1 MSLAERRAKSL
12 VKDKK
17 MRTKTKL
24 LLALGIL
31 SLAVAG
37 GMVFLASTI
46 TAAIPVI
53 DGLILAA
60 GVFAVAGVSEL
71 AVGVTGAIKR
81 GIATK
86 NQVAAAEREYATTQ
100 KAMVKGQELTDSKIK
115 ARDLK
120 LAKGIVYMNRNGHTG
135 LFGLKYKPGYSH
147 ERIKTENATNAYKL
161 YNSQAGKQGKNF
173 AVKNSSNKLSELN
186 EYATKLRKSSVAG
199 AVAPEFQ
206 VAYKMRTVD
215 TYDYRTTAGFN
226 NKQYAEEFK
235 SFINSSKSIETRY
248 GEENRKDNGY
258 MVQVKYP
265 EGQNG
270 YKNTYAGSNA
280 ETEMDGYELMLLKD
294 AKLTIK
300 NNGGNFEPIVIT
312 KTHFM
317 NDKSKTSAHV
327 GSDVYIESM
336 KDLDER
342 INTLESALDKNSK
355 VERTGGYLYRAY
367 EEVPQKEDEGMT
379 K

>member
-1 MSLAERRAKSL
+1 MSLAESRAKSL

-37 GMVFLASTI
+37 GMVFLASAI
-46 TAAIPVI
+46 TASIPVI

-71 AVGVTGAIKR
+71 AVGISGAIKR

-86 NQVAAAEREYATTQ
+86 NQVAAAEREYQT
-100 KAMVKGQELTDSKIK
+100 VKPLIKGTELSASKIK

-135 LFGLKYKPGYSH
+135 LFGLKYRPGYSH
-147 ERIKTENATNAYKL
+147 ERIKTENATSAYRL
-161 YNSQAGKQGKNF
+161 YNYQAGQQGKNL
-173 AVKNSSNKLSELN
+173 ALKDSSNKLSDLG
-186 EYATKLRKSSVAG
+186 EYATRLRKNSVAG

-206 VAYKMRTVD
+206 VAYKMRTVN
-215 TYDYRTTAGFN
+215 TYDFRTSAGFN
-226 NKQYAEEFK
+226 NKQYAEEFRTY
-235 SFINSSKSIETRY
+235 INSARSIEARY
-248 GEENRKDNGY
+248 GEANRKDNGY

-280 ETEMDGYELMLLKD
+280 EAEMDNYELMLLKD
-294 AKLTIK
+294 AMLTIK
-300 NNGGNFEPIVIT
+300 SNGGNFEPIVIT
-312 KTHFM
+312 KTHFI
-317 NDKSKTSAHV
+317 NDKSKTASHV
-327 GSDVYIESM
+327 GSDIYLESM
-336 KDLDER
+336 SDLEER
-342 INTLESALDKNSK
+342 ISTLESALDKNSK
-355 VERTGGYLYRAY
+355 VERTGRYLARAY
-367 EEVPQKEDEGMT
+367 VEPIQDDGLT